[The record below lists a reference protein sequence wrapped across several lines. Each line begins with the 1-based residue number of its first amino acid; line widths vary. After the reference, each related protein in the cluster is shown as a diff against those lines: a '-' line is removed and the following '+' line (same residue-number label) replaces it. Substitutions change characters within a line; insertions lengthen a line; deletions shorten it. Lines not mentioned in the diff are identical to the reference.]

1 MVENARLRSTL
12 PASDIDRAK
21 AFYRDTL
28 GLALVLETPDGI
40 VFEVSA
46 DAGQPRIGWAD
57 RATFLVYPTPNPD
70 RGGHTQMGF
79 LVDDLEATVAELKG
93 RGVMFEEYDSPAFRT
108 SGGIASIARGSGKGA
123 WFKDTEG
130 NLIGLVELNY

>member
-1 MVENARLRSTL
+1 MFEHARLRSTL
-12 PASDIDRAK
+12 PASDLERAK

-28 GLALVLETPDGI
+28 RLAVVLETPDGV
-40 VFEVSA
+40 VFEVAA
-46 DAGQPRIGWAD
+46 DVGQPRVGWAD
-57 RATFLVYPTPNPD
+57 SATFLVYPTPNTD

-79 LVDDLEATVAELKG
+79 LVDDLEATVAELKE
-93 RGVMFEEYDSPAFRT
+93 RGVVFEEYDSPGLRT
-108 SGGIASIARGSGKGA
+108 VDGIASIARGNGKGA